1 MNVYL
6 KQWVGRLLL
15 WCCLLMA
22 FSCQSEEKVVDGLP
36 CRLTGD
42 GKWGIVSTDGKH
54 MLVPYALEDKPSC
67 VVNGMFVLPTDEGLF
82 HLFHVNNPYEP
93 VSSRRFYRIGYFFED
108 VTLAQET
115 KESPF
120 LFIDKTGK
128 TVFSTEQVRLCQIE
142 LMCNFSEGRALFVT
156 KEGKYGYLDTQ
167 GHIVIPPIYDYAHS
181 FKEGIA
187 LVGQSDG
194 KGHMAYQL
202 IDLNGS
208 IRSFVQVSN
217 GVLDEAMGDGLL
229 LCKDSDGHC
238 YYLNKQSEPVLYL
251 PEEIDECTSFLHG
264 MAAFKAKDKVGII
277 DDKGKVLV
285 APTYDE
291 GYVAG
296 EDRVILSLEGK
307 YALADADG
315 VLKSAMQYDS
325 IGRFYSSG
333 MTVARKD
340 GIYHWMNRKG
350 ELEDACWDLIAEEA
364 EACQEI
370 PQIFFRQYEMKTEQ
384 SEEKVEAPV
393 EELKKQS
400 EKRSINRN
408 AWKEIAK
415 QSPFYE
421 EMKRVISGELE
432 ESDAENRRL
441 ILNYVEHF
449 RTSYTTKD
457 IDFLEQLF
465 SENALII
472 VGTVIK
478 SLPQSEVDYLPQ
490 NQVVYNVKSKR
501 QYLDRL
507 REVFRTNQEIE
518 VGFEEFKIMRHPT
531 KEGIYGVTLR
541 QHYSSDRYSDDGYL
555 FLLWDFQDKMA
566 PKIHVRTWQPT
577 LQEDQTLLPKNKVFN
592 IRNFNLQ

>member
-15 WCCLLMA
+15 GCCLLMA

-36 CRLTGD
+36 CRLAAD
-42 GKWGIVSTDGKH
+42 GKWGIVSTDGKN
-54 MLVPYALEDKPSC
+54 MLVPYVLENKPSC

-82 HLFHVNNPYEP
+82 RLYHVNNPSVP
-93 VSSRRFYRIGYFFED
+93 VSTRCFYRIGYFFEEI
-108 VTLAQET
+108 TLAQET
-115 KESPF
+115 REGPF
-120 LFIDKTGK
+120 LFIDKAGK
-128 TVFSTEQVRLCQIE
+128 TIFSTEQVRLCQIE
-142 LMCNFSEGRALFVT
+142 LICNFSEGRALFVT

-202 IDLNGS
+202 IDANGA
-208 IRSFVQVSN
+208 INSFVQVSN

-229 LCKDSDGHC
+229 LCKDPNGHC
-238 YYLNKQSEPVLYL
+238 YYLNRQSEPVLYL
-251 PEEIDECTSFLHG
+251 PEEIDECTSFMYGL
-264 MAAFKAKDKVGII
+264 AAFKAKDKVGLI
-277 DDKGKVLV
+277 DAKGKVLIS
-285 APTYDE
+285 PTYDE
-291 GYVAG
+291 AYVAG
-296 EDRVILSLEGK
+296 EDRIILLLDGK
-307 YALADADG
+307 YALANADG

-333 MTVARKD
+333 MAVAKKD
-340 GIYHWMNRKG
+340 GTYRWMNRQGK
-350 ELEDACWDLIAEEA
+350 LEDACWNLIAEDA
-364 EACQEI
+364 EARQEI
-370 PQIFFRQYEMKTEQ
+370 LQLFFRQNEMKREQ
-384 SEEKVEAPV
+384 QEEKKEELV
-393 EELKKQS
+393 EESNKQS
-400 EKRSINRN
+400 GKRSMNRD
-408 AWKEIAK
+408 AWKEITK

-421 EMKRVISGELE
+421 EMKRVISGDLE
-432 ESDAENRRL
+432 EADAANRRL

-478 SLPQSEVDYLPQ
+478 SLPQSEVNYLPQ

-507 REVFRTNQEIE
+507 REVFRTNQKIE
-518 VGFEEFKIMRHPT
+518 VGFEDFKIMRHPT
-531 KEGIYGVTLR
+531 KDGVYGVTLR

-566 PKIHVRTWQPT
+566 PKIHVRTWQPI
-577 LQEDQTLLPKNKVFN
+577 LQDDQTLLPKNKVFN

>member
-15 WCCLLMA
+15 GCCLLMA

-36 CRLTGD
+36 CRLTAD
-42 GKWGIVSTDGKH
+42 GKWGIVSTDGKN
-54 MLVPYALEDKPSC
+54 MLVPYVLENKPSC

-82 HLFHVNNPYEP
+82 QLFHVNNPSVP
-93 VSSRRFYRIGYFFED
+93 VSTRRFYRIGYFFEEI
-108 VTLAQET
+108 TLAQET
-115 KESPF
+115 KEGPF

-128 TVFSTEQVRLCQIE
+128 TVFSTEWVRLCQIE

-202 IDLNGS
+202 IDANGV
-208 IRSFVQVSN
+208 INSFVQVSN
-217 GVLDEAMGDGLL
+217 GVLDEVMGDGLL
-229 LCKDSDGHC
+229 LCKDPNGHC
-238 YYLNKQSEPVLYL
+238 YYLDKQSEPVLYL

-264 MAAFKAKDKVGII
+264 LAAFKAKDKVGII
-277 DDKGKVLV
+277 NDKGKVLIS
-285 APTYDE
+285 PTYDE
-291 GYVAG
+291 ACVAG
-296 EDRVILSLEGK
+296 DDRVILSLEGK
-307 YALADADG
+307 SALADADG
-315 VLKSAMQYDS
+315 VLISAMQYDS
-325 IGRFYSSG
+325 IGRFHSSG
-333 MTVARKD
+333 MAVAKKD
-340 GIYHWMNRKG
+340 GTYRWMNHKG
-350 ELEDACWDLIAEEA
+350 ELEDACWDLIVEEP
-364 EACQEI
+364 EARQEM
-370 PQIFFRQYEMKTEQ
+370 PQIFFRQYEMKKEQ
-384 SEEKVEAPV
+384 SEEKEEEPV
-393 EELKKQS
+393 EEPKKQS
-400 EKRSINRN
+400 EKRSINRE

-432 ESDAENRRL
+432 ETDAENRRL
-441 ILNYVEHF
+441 ILNYMEHF
-449 RTSYTTKD
+449 RTSYATKD

-478 SLPQSEVDYLPQ
+478 SLTQSEVDYLPQ
-490 NQVVYNVKSKR
+490 NQVIYNVKSKR